1 MSDLTG
7 IPKELCG
14 VDKSQ
19 WCEYAAKRGNL
30 GTLQWARS
38 HDAPWNITCA
48 RAAFNDHLEILQWA
62 RSHGAP
68 WDKLVCA
75 LAAANGHLEIL
86 QWARSHGAPWDEMT
100 CSYAASNGHLEI
112 LQWARSHGAPWSRW
126 ICDCALENEH
136 FGVLQWA
143 ISNGAPWDHKSIMD
157 SEQLILHHYRG
168 VAVCLMKHKRGTP
181 KIDLMSKR
189 FICKLYM
196 SLPLISPLC
205 DLIINYG

>member
-48 RAAFNDHLEILQWA
+48 RAAFND
-62 RSHGAP
+62 
-68 WDKLVCA
+68 
-75 LAAANGHLEIL
+75 HLEIL